1 MKQWRAPAFWHC
13 AASAG
18 ILRSCCAGNGVRERP
33 ARPGAEEQET
43 SDGWPGREGKG
54 AVDAGAAGPKK
65 LDRRDVLKGLS
76 TVPALGLF
84 GYAWQKQRQYQQAKV
99 EAASAQPAAAADL
112 QEINVAIIGAG
123 AQGQVLTDAMLRI
136 PGLRFRAVCDVWTEY
151 NQKRVVNQLKK
162 FKHEVNAY
170 EDYREMLDKE
180 KELDAV
186 VIATPD
192 FWHSPHAVDCLKA
205 GKHVYCEKEMSN
217 TLEGARAMVAAA
229 RETGKLLQIGHQR
242 RSNPRY
248 LHCYEKLLGE
258 AKLLGRIVT
267 ISGQW
272 NRAVAP
278 DLGAPDRYAIPE
290 ARLKQYRFKDMHQF
304 RNWRWYK
311 GLGGGPIV
319 DLGSHQ
325 IDIYTWF
332 LGVNPSHVMA
342 SGGQLYY
349 DPKTHEWYDTVMA
362 VYDYDTPAGPVKAYY
377 QTQTTNG
384 SQGYFENFMGD
395 QGTLLI
401 SESETYGAKL
411 YRDTNAPAWD
421 TWVQKGY
428 VTAPEDPGDEGEG
441 RRGRDRRA
449 RVGVTRRAQ
458 GVDRAARPLPPAAP
472 AELLRRRA
480 RQGEA
485 QLPARGRLRERGQRA
500 QGQRGDRGQ
509 VPAVVHA
516 RGLPHLEERRHGR
529 REARQRADGGD
540 HGAAGRCR
548 VALSLRGHREADGG
562 VVVGRGLPEAGPG
575 AVRRAVQVAGGRSP
589 TCWPTP
595 TSSRCGG
602 SRWSGSC

>member
-1 MKQWRAPAFWHC
+1 MAGDGKQGKTPA
-13 AASAG
+13 
-18 ILRSCCAGNGVRERP
+18 
-33 ARPGAEEQET
+33 Q
-43 SDGWPGREGKG
+43 
-54 AVDAGAAGPKK
+54 AGASGPKK

-84 GYAWQKQRQYQQAKV
+84 GYAWQKQRQYQQAKI

-112 QEINVAIIGAG
+112 REINVAILGAG

-151 NQKRVVNQLKK
+151 NQRRLVNQLKK

-180 KELDAV
+180 QELDAV

-192 FWHSPHAVDCLKA
+192 FWHSPHAVECLKA

-278 DLGAPDRYAIPE
+278 DLGAPDRYTIPE
-290 ARLKQYRFKDMHQF
+290 ARLKQYGFKDMHQF

-362 VYDYDTPAGPVKAYY
+362 VYDYDTPAGPVKAFY

-421 TWVQKGY
+421 TWVQRGY
-428 VTAPEDPGDEGEG
+428 LSAPKVQEMKEQDDAAVTDVRESVSPDEHKVSIVLRDPYHQPHLQNFFDAVRGQATLNCPPEVGFESAVSVLKVNEAIEAKSRLAFTPEDF
-441 RRGRDRRA
+441 
-449 RVGVTRRAQ
+449 
-458 GVDRAARPLPPAAP
+458 
-472 AELLRRRA
+472 
-480 RQGEA
+480 
-485 QLPARGRLRERGQRA
+485 RL
-500 QGQRGDRGQ
+500 
-509 VPAVVHA
+509 
-516 RGLPHLEERRHGR
+516 
-529 REARQRADGGD
+529 
-540 HGAAGRCR
+540 
-548 VALSLRGHREADGG
+548 
-562 VVVGRGLPEAGPG
+562 
-575 AVRRAVQVAGGRSP
+575 
-589 TCWPTP
+589 
-595 TSSRCGG
+595 
-602 SRWSGSC
+602 

>member
-1 MKQWRAPAFWHC
+1 M
-13 AASAG
+13 AG
-18 ILRSCCAGNGVRERP
+18 E
-33 ARPGAEEQET
+33 
-43 SDGWPGREGKG
+43 DGKG
-54 AVDAGAAGPKK
+54 KDKAQAAVPGQRK

-84 GYAWQKQRQYQQAKV
+84 GYAWSKQRQYQQARLA
-99 EAASAQPAAAADL
+99 EATSPAAAPADL
-112 QEINVAIIGAG
+112 QVLNVALLGAG

-136 PGLRFRAVCDVWTEY
+136 AGLRIRAVCDVWTEY
-151 NQKRVVNQLKK
+151 NQRRVVNQLRR
-162 FKHEVNAY
+162 FNHEATAY

-192 FWHSPHAVDCLKA
+192 FWHAQHTVDCLKA

-217 TLEGARAMVAAA
+217 TLEGARSMVLAA

-248 LHCYEKLLGE
+248 LHCYERLIGE

-267 ISGQW
+267 VYGQW
-272 NRAVAP
+272 NRAVTP

-290 ARLKQYRFKDMHQF
+290 ARLKQYGFKDMHQF

-332 LGVNPSHVMA
+332 LGVNPAGVMA

-349 DPKTHEWYDTVMA
+349 DPATHEWYDTAMV
-362 VYDYDTPAGPVKAYY
+362 VYDYNTSAGPAKAYY

-401 SESETYGAKL
+401 SESEAYGAKL

-421 TWVQKGY
+421 EWVQKGY
-428 VTAPEDPGDEGEG
+428 VAAPKIQEVKEQAEGVTDVRESVSPDEHRVTVVLRDPYHQPHLQNFFDAVRGKGTLNCPPEVGYESAVSVLKVNEAIEKKCWLPFAPEDFH
-441 RRGRDRRA
+441 
-449 RVGVTRRAQ
+449 V
-458 GVDRAARPLPPAAP
+458 
-472 AELLRRRA
+472 
-480 RQGEA
+480 
-485 QLPARGRLRERGQRA
+485 
-500 QGQRGDRGQ
+500 
-509 VPAVVHA
+509 
-516 RGLPHLEERRHGR
+516 
-529 REARQRADGGD
+529 
-540 HGAAGRCR
+540 
-548 VALSLRGHREADGG
+548 
-562 VVVGRGLPEAGPG
+562 
-575 AVRRAVQVAGGRSP
+575 
-589 TCWPTP
+589 
-595 TSSRCGG
+595 
-602 SRWSGSC
+602 